1 MSLVSPSGAAPAAP
15 DDPSSAVAAHYSR
28 SLELLMEESW
38 LRDGRMDLVD
48 SLREEGGTQRDAPL
62 SASSSSSSPIM
73 SPSLRSSGGNK
84 AVNEFEQL
92 HALVRAL
99 RRRDT
104 EPCMRWLVEQRAQL
118 DAEIARVEE
127 ELDAARERQQT
138 SQSEL
143 AAQRSD
149 SGEDADAHGRPATDS
164 APSSFSAIYGRRRV
178 SFTGQGQRVDVAS
191 PPLPSAAQS
200 SSAARVASLGTRLS
214 TLHSSRA
221 ALHSL
226 QFDLHRVRFLQ
237 ILIDTEAAAR
247 RIAQLGKRHSHARAS
262 RKRKG
267 DGAPSRSPVGASQKQ
282 RARREGARS
291 VHSAARSS
299 SGGSGG
305 VEEDGDA
312 EMGGAGPASTMD
324 ADEEEAEALAADR
337 SSESEEDDDEQQ
349 LEEGSE
355 DEEKQS
361 GGGSRGADIDAELD
375 ALTSTARRAVGLP
388 PAPQGR
394 GSSITGVTAPT
405 SYSYHA
411 ALRYAQQFFPPFAD
425 THMDGQS
432 ANNAGPSQPPVQCSR
447 SDAPNKSLIETSS
460 FSFLFLCVSAI
471 RRLSGCL
478 LFLGEL
484 TPSSSVSAPPSH
496 PYASL
501 FSRSG
506 NAQLWRDVIQRAKR
520 LCFQH
525 INKPERD
532 PVAVW
537 SAG

>member
-1 MSLVSPSGAAPAAP
+1 MLILSRLRLMRPQTCSLDLDDLCPNPLYGSPAFLAARDAPAKRAAEADAEGGSGRAASAPLLPPSGAAPAAP

-48 SLREEGGTQRDAPL
+48 SLREECGAQRDAPL

-104 EPCMRWLVEQRAQL
+104 EPCMRWLMEQRAQL

-138 SQSEL
+138 SQSEI

-149 SGEDADAHGRPATDS
+149 SGEDADAHGRPATES
-164 APSSFSAIYGRRRV
+164 APSSLSAIYGRRRV

-191 PPLPSAAQS
+191 PPLPSASQS
-200 SSAARVASLGTRLS
+200 ASAARVASLGTRLS

-237 ILIDTEAAAR
+237 ILIDTEADAR
-247 RIAQLGKRHSHARAS
+247 RVAQLGRRHSHARAS

-282 RARREGARS
+282 RARREDARS
-291 VHSAARSS
+291 VHSAAR
-299 SGGSGG
+299 GGG
-305 VEEDGDA
+305 VEEGGDA
-312 EMGGAGPASTMD
+312 EMSGAGPAATMD

-337 SSESEEDDDEQQ
+337 SSESSEDDDEQPR
-349 LEEGSE
+349 EEGSE
-355 DEEKQS
+355 DEEKAGS
-361 GGGSRGADIDAELD
+361 GGSRGADIDAELD
-375 ALTSTARRAVGLP
+375 SLTSTARRAVGLP

-394 GSSITGVTAPT
+394 SSNSIAGVTAPT

-411 ALRYAQQFFPPFAD
+411 ALKYAQQFFPPFAD
-425 THMDGQS
+425 THMDG
-432 ANNAGPSQPPVQCSR
+432 
-447 SDAPNKSLIETSS
+447 
-460 FSFLFLCVSAI
+460 
-471 RRLSGCL
+471 
-478 LFLGEL
+478 
-484 TPSSSVSAPPSH
+484 
-496 PYASL
+496 
-501 FSRSG
+501 
-506 NAQLWRDVIQRAKR
+506 
-520 LCFQH
+520 
-525 INKPERD
+525 
-532 PVAVW
+532 
-537 SAG
+537 

>member
-1 MSLVSPSGAAPAAP
+1 MLILWLRLMRPQTCSLDLDDLCPNPLYGSPAFLAARDAPAKRAAEADAEGGSGRAASAPLLPPSGAAPAAP
-15 DDPSSAVAAHYSR
+15 DDPSSSVAAHYSR

-48 SLREEGGTQRDAPL
+48 SLREEGGVQRDAPL
-62 SASSSSSSPIM
+62 SESASSSSSPTM
-73 SPSLRSSGGNK
+73 SPSLHTSGGNNK
-84 AVNEFEQL
+84 AANEFEQL

-138 SQSEL
+138 SQSEI
-143 AAQRSD
+143 AAQQSD
-149 SGEDADAHGRPATDS
+149 SADHADAHGGPATES
-164 APSSFSAIYGRRRV
+164 APSSLSAIYGRRRV
-178 SFTGQGQRVDVAS
+178 SFTGQGHRVDVAS
-191 PPLPSAAQS
+191 PPLPSAAES

-214 TLHSSRA
+214 TLHSSRV

-237 ILIDTEAAAR
+237 ILIDTEADAR
-247 RIAQLGKRHSHARAS
+247 RVAQLGKRHSDARAS

-291 VHSAARSS
+291 VHSAARG
-299 SGGSGG
+299 SGGGGG

-312 EMGGAGPASTMD
+312 EMSGAGPAATMD

-337 SSESEEDDDEQQ
+337 SSQSSEDDDEQPR
-349 LEEGSE
+349 EEGSE
-355 DEEKQS
+355 EEEKAGS
-361 GGGSRGADIDAELD
+361 GGSRGADIDAELNS
-375 ALTSTARRAVGLP
+375 LTSTARRAVGLP

-394 GSSITGVTAPT
+394 SSNSIAGVTAPT

-411 ALRYAQQFFPPFAD
+411 ALKYAQQFFPPFAD
-425 THMDGQS
+425 THMDGRS
-432 ANNAGPSQPPVQCSR
+432 TNNA
-447 SDAPNKSLIETSS
+447 
-460 FSFLFLCVSAI
+460 
-471 RRLSGCL
+471 
-478 LFLGEL
+478 
-484 TPSSSVSAPPSH
+484 
-496 PYASL
+496 
-501 FSRSG
+501 
-506 NAQLWRDVIQRAKR
+506 AQ
-520 LCFQH
+520 
-525 INKPERD
+525 
-532 PVAVW
+532 
-537 SAG
+537 S